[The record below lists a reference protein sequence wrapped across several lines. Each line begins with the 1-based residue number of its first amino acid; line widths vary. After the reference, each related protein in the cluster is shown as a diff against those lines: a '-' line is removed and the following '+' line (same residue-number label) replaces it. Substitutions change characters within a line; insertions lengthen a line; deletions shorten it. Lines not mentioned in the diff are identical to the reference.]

1 MCDIDLGES
10 DHCILKMIE
19 RYMNEYGLYGLR
31 DLIVQNLVSSLIDI
45 LFNME

>member
-10 DHCILKMIE
+10 DHCIFKMIE
-19 RYMNEYGLYGLR
+19 RYMNEYGLYALR